1 MFSNAHAQETTKTR
15 ETLCIV
21 LRLVYGFF
29 RLSFSEPNTESAQKK
44 VKEVDDKTKRNHAK
58 GVIENRDVRRGGG

>member
-1 MFSNAHAQETTKTR
+1 M
-15 ETLCIV
+15 V
-21 LRLVYGFF
+21 FF
-29 RLSFSEPNTESAQKK
+29 VCPFTIQSCQHNTESAQKK